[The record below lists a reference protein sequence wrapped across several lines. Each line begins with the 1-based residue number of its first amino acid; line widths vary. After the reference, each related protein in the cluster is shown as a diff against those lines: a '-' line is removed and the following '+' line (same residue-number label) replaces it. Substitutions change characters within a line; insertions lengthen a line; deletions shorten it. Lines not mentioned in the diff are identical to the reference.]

1 MKVDCNRP
9 AGVFVHVH
17 LGDLEGLRHLAIIVC
32 TVSRHVVSRCAQ
44 DLCLAMYGLFALLVR
59 PSDGCLVH
67 EAIASD
73 SWDPTLITL

>member
-44 DLCLAMYGLFALLVR
+44 DLCLAMYGPVSFFN
-59 PSDGCLVH
+59 PDGMT
-67 EAIASD
+67 IFIS
-73 SWDPTLITL
+73 